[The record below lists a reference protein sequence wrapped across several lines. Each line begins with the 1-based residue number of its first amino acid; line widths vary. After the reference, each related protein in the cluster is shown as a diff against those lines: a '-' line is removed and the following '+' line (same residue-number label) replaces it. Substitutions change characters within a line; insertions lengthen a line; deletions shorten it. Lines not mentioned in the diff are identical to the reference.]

1 MKRLLRRATV
11 VIAVFIG
18 SLAAVVAALNFRDEE
33 KIPASAP
40 SFSPT
45 PEQIARGEYLA
56 RAGNCMGCH
65 TTRGGL
71 PYAGG
76 RAIPTPFGTIYSSN
90 ITPDARTGIGTW
102 TPAHFWRAMHNG
114 RSKSGRLLY
123 PAFPYTEY
131 TLVSREDSDALF
143 AYLSG
148 LRAAEQPRREPDLRF
163 PYNSQAALA
172 VWRALFFEP
181 GTFEQD
187 TTKSA
192 DWNRGAYLV
201 RGLGHCIACH
211 SARNVFG
218 ATSDLELSGG
228 LIPGMGWYA
237 PSLLVADEA
246 GVADWETRDVVALL
260 RDGVSRR
267 GSTIGPMAEV
277 VYRSTQYLLE
287 EDLAAMALYLK
298 GLPQSPAR
306 ENDSGWWWF
315 RQDEAPR
322 LAQDVRSRGA
332 SVYEQHCADCHGP
345 EGEGAVGAYP
355 ALRGNRAVTMNVPA
369 NVIRAVLSGGYLP
382 ATAGNPRPYGMPP
395 FAHVLNDSD
404 LAALVSYIRAS
415 WGNEAAPVSVFDVQ
429 QYRTGRTN

>member
-33 KIPASAP
+33 KISASAP

-143 AYLSG
+143 AYLSS
-148 LRAAEQPRREPDLRF
+148 LRAAEQPRQSSSLQNPR
-163 PYNSQAALA
+163 
-172 VWRALFFEP
+172 
-181 GTFEQD
+181 
-187 TTKSA
+187 TK
-192 DWNRGAYLV
+192 R
-201 RGLGHCIACH
+201 
-211 SARNVFG
+211 
-218 ATSDLELSGG
+218 
-228 LIPGMGWYA
+228 A
-237 PSLLVADEA
+237 PSA
-246 GVADWETRDVVALL
+246 
-260 RDGVSRR
+260 
-267 GSTIGPMAEV
+267 
-277 VYRSTQYLLE
+277 
-287 EDLAAMALYLK
+287 
-298 GLPQSPAR
+298 
-306 ENDSGWWWF
+306 
-315 RQDEAPR
+315 
-322 LAQDVRSRGA
+322 
-332 SVYEQHCADCHGP
+332 
-345 EGEGAVGAYP
+345 
-355 ALRGNRAVTMNVPA
+355 
-369 NVIRAVLSGGYLP
+369 
-382 ATAGNPRPYGMPP
+382 
-395 FAHVLNDSD
+395 
-404 LAALVSYIRAS
+404 
-415 WGNEAAPVSVFDVQ
+415 
-429 QYRTGRTN
+429 

>member
-18 SLAAVVAALNFRDEE
+18 ALAAVVAALNFRDEE
-33 KIPASAP
+33 KIPGSAP
-40 SFSPT
+40 PFSPT

-114 RSKSGRLLY
+114 RSKSGRFLY

-131 TLVSREDSDALF
+131 TFVSREDSDALF
-143 AYLSG
+143 AYLSS
-148 LRAAEQPRREPDLRF
+148 LRAVEQPRREPDLRF

-246 GVADWETRDVVALL
+246 GVTGWETGDVVALL

-277 VYRSTQYLLE
+277 VYRSTQYLSE
-287 EDLAAMALYLK
+287 HDLAAMALYLK

-315 RQDEAPR
+315 RKDEAPP
-322 LAQDVRSRGA
+322 LAEDVRSRGA
-332 SVYEQHCADCHGP
+332 RMYEQHCADCHGA

-395 FAHVLNDSD
+395 FAHVLNDTD

-415 WGNEAAPVSVFDVQ
+415 WGNKAAPVSVFDVQ